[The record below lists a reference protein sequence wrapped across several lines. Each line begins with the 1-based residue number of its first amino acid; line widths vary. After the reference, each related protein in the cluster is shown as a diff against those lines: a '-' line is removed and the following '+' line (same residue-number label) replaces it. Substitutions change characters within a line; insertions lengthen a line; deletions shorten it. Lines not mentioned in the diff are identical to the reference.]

1 MYKLTFDYSQIS
13 LIYKLRSFSSI
24 RFTFLQTDSITFPHI
39 QGELEN
45 QNIRSLNLHQSD
57 IDFTDYKD
65 VKKFIMSQF
74 GSSTHTELIWKNYKK
89 EKCFN
94 QVLKN
99 KEIRGQR
106 PGAMGFGAKDYIMFR
121 KQSYAQNYILL

>member
-13 LIYKLRSFSSI
+13 LINKLRSFSSN
-24 RFTFLQTDSITFPHI
+24 RFTSLQTDSITFPHI

-57 IDFTDYKD
+57 IDFTDIKD

-74 GSSTHTELIWKNYKK
+74 GSRTHTELIWKNYEK

-94 QVLKN
+94 QV
-99 KEIRGQR
+99 
-106 PGAMGFGAKDYIMFR
+106 
-121 KQSYAQNYILL
+121 